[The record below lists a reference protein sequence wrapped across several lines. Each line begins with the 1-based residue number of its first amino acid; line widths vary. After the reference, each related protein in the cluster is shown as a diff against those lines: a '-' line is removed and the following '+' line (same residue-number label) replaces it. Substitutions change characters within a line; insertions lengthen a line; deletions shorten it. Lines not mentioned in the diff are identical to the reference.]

1 MSNSINNQNPSAI
14 ELLKEAVLSYADI
27 RDIEAR
33 ASIFFEQNE
42 ISSKQFKKYARDAS
56 VMRFEIG
63 GLIDFLASRKPL
75 SDEEVNKALSIA
87 PNCLRF
93 TPMNTQK

>member
-1 MSNSINNQNPSAI
+1 MSNHTNNQNPSAI

-63 GLIDFLASRKPL
+63 GLIDFLASGKPL
-75 SDEEVNKALSIA
+75 SDEEAYKAVAIA

-93 TPMNTQK
+93 TPWNTKK

>member
-1 MSNSINNQNPSAI
+1 MSNPINNQNPSAI

-63 GLIDFLASRKPL
+63 GLIDFLASGNHL
-75 SDEEVNKALSIA
+75 SDEELSKAVEIA

-93 TPMNTQK
+93 TPWNTKK